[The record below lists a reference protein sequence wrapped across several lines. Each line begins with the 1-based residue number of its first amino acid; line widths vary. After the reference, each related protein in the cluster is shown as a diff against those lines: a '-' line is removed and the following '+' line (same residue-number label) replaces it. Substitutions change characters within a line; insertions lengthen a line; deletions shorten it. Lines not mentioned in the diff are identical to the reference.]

1 MVHRFRSARPVA
13 VGVLLAGV
21 LAGCAEASRQIDS
34 MEHKSAIE
42 TLEVGMSRDRLVSLM
57 GKPAKRENYGSTQ
70 FYIYETNYLALR
82 ESGQFT
88 PVAVVDGKV
97 AGWGRDYYD
106 AAVEAQSWWDSK
118 VVN

>member
-1 MVHRFRSARPVA
+1 MFHRFRSARPVA
-13 VGVLLAGV
+13 VGVLLAAILG
-21 LAGCAEASRQIDS
+21 GCAEASRQLES
-34 MEHKSAIE
+34 MEQKSATE
-42 TLEVGMSRDRLVSLM
+42 KLEVGMSRDRLVSLM
-57 GKPAKRENYGSTQ
+57 GTPARRENYGSMQ
-70 FYIYETNYLALR
+70 FYIYETNYLALS

-106 AAVEAQSWWDSK
+106 AAVEAQSRWDSK